1 MSSPEA
7 LSDPAPRA
15 WVLNLDAEEEL
26 SVGRRYQPSN
36 RLIEVVRRQAP
47 RLLGE
52 LVREEDVVVTREALI
67 RDDSL
72 RARTAGRV
80 GFAWSPTPL
89 ARGLLEAA
97 GCTPTAAPDVEVLRE
112 VNGRPFASRLRASLD
127 HESFDKNVVCTLE
140 EVLTLL
146 SRPTAPLGWLVRRTF
161 GAAGR
166 GRRRMAC
173 GSPSG
178 AEVAWIE
185 AGLRKGPLV
194 IEPWVEVTR
203 EFTRSGWVE
212 ADGTVHATPPC
223 IQVTDRAG
231 AWTSSQATG
240 RRVLEAA
247 HDRSVEQAFHA
258 AGAALHH
265 AGYFGPFGID
275 AYCHQ
280 TGSGLEV
287 LNPMSEINAR
297 FTMDW
302 TTGSSS

>member
-1 MSSPEA
+1 MSGPEA

-26 SVGRRYQPSN
+26 SAGRRYQPSN

-52 LVREEDVVVTREALI
+52 LVREEDRVVTPEALVH
-67 RDDSL
+67 DESL
-72 RARTAGRV
+72 LARTAGRV
-80 GFAWSPTPL
+80 GFAWSPTPR
-89 ARGLLEAA
+89 ARALLEAA
-97 GCTPTAAPDVEVLRE
+97 GCSPTAAPDVEVLRE
-112 VNGRPFASRLRASLD
+112 VNGRPFASRLRATFD
-127 HESFDKNVVCTLE
+127 HQSFRKDVACKLE
-140 EVLTLL
+140 EALALL

-166 GRRRMAC
+166 GRRRIAC
-173 GSPSG
+173 GRPSV

-223 IQVTDRAG
+223 FQVTDQSG

-240 RRVLEAA
+240 KRELETA
-247 HDRSVEQAFHA
+247 HDRSVEEAFHA

-275 AYCHQ
+275 AYCHL
-280 TGSGLEV
+280 TGSGVEV